1 MSNEKRL
8 FTVRDQI
15 HSREEVKRRVVDAA
29 SRLYAAKGF
38 HHTSM
43 EQIAE
48 AAGVTLPV
56 VQSYVKSKSM
66 IMQLI
71 MEDLLYAFEKRLAA
85 EIEETDPPEKQL
97 SRAFSLFCRLVSD
110 QKEKVLLLYR
120 QSHIL
125 DADARQCVKDHE
137 VAVSR
142 CFTKII
148 EAGTAQGTFKKVD
161 ADLAAYNMLMLAY
174 MWTLKGWRLR
184 NRMTLEAFIQ
194 QETDFLLRAMK

>member
-29 SRLYAAKGF
+29 SRLYARRGF

-48 AAGVTLPV
+48 AADVTLPV

-71 MEDLLYAFEKRLAA
+71 MEDLLDAFEKRLAL
-85 EIEETDPPEKQL
+85 ELEETDSPEERL
-97 SRAFSLFCRLVSD
+97 SRAFALFCRIVAD

-120 QSHIL
+120 QSHVL
-125 DADARQCVKDHE
+125 DADARQSVKDHE

-142 CFTKII
+142 CFAGII
-148 EAGTAQGTFKKVD
+148 EVGTARGVFKKVD

-174 MWTLKGWRLR
+174 MWTLKGWHFRD
-184 NRMTLEAFIQ
+184 RMTLETFIR
-194 QETDFLLRAMK
+194 QEMDFLLQTMK